1 MNGIVKYQNYM
12 NNLKFTGFTAV
23 DFNFLMVL
31 CSRMRD
37 KGTNTLEF
45 SFMELK
51 HITGYAPTSLKRFI
65 SDILRMNDKLMSM
78 KCILEKDGEIFQFV
92 LFPTFS
98 INANKELLTV
108 AVNEKFKFILNDLT
122 KNFTRFELEQF
133 IKIESKYAKNL
144 YRLLKQYRCTG
155 KFEVS
160 LFDFRERM
168 DCPNSYTN
176 KHVMDKLIKPS
187 LKELKEKQYFQD
199 LQCTVKY
206 AHKRGKPVTGY
217 IFTFTPEEI
226 PKTVPEE
233 APVPVSKSAKQR
245 NKLSPEEKDKLVK
258 EFGKDIVEFYVQRAM
273 EYDYCY
279 NYDTIRRWI
288 LQDEKKQYR
297 QRKSKNQFFQFMER
311 ETTKEELD
319 ELEQKLLGNNYFKD
333 ITKEELDKKEQ
344 EVLGNNRLKDTEV
357 TDKELEVTDEELD
370 ELERKLLAN

>member
-98 INANKELLTV
+98 INANKEILTV

-122 KNFTRFELEQF
+122 RNFTRFELEQF

-206 AHKRGKPVTGY
+206 EHKRGKPVSGY
-217 IFTFTPEEI
+217 IFTFKPEQI
-226 PKTVPEE
+226 PKPEPRELPVEE
-233 APVPVSKSAKQR
+233 AKPFPEPRKGLTQEEVDRLVNEFDEETVDDYIQR
-245 NKLSPEEKDKLVK
+245 TKAYK
-258 EFGKDIVEFYVQRAM
+258 
-273 EYDYCY
+273 CC
-279 NYDTIRRWI
+279 NYATIREWI
-288 LQDEKKQYR
+288 LEDKNRDKKR
-297 QRKSKNQFFQFMER
+297 KPKSKNQFNNFMQR
-311 ETTKEELD
+311 EVTQEQMD
-319 ELEQKLLGNNYFKD
+319 ELEH
-333 ITKEELDKKEQ
+333 
-344 EVLGNNRLKDTEV
+344 
-357 TDKELEVTDEELD
+357 
-370 ELERKLLAN
+370 KLLANNR